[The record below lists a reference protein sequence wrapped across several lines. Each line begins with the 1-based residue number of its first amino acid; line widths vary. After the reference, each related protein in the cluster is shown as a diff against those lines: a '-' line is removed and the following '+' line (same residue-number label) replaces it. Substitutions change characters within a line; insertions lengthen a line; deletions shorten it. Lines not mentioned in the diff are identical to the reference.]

1 MLSLQRDGSKLK
13 PMRRGTLVLAL
24 SLAAAAVAVALVYSF
39 RSQLPA
45 NAVEAGR
52 SSTATAQ
59 PQPTLLADVKQD
71 ESAAPTEL
79 AVTSDEPSPNEPVD
93 ERRARRVD
101 PRDEAADRERD
112 RKSALDE
119 VKIAYTLLFKDL
131 GLPKEDEKALT
142 DLLVDI
148 WLESAWTS
156 HQSGRT
162 ISVEERSDRISAV
175 IGPEKLE
182 QFLALEENGPA
193 YWETYQ
199 IALLL
204 QRRGVPT
211 TPAQRDGLFDVLVDV
226 RSQYPVTRP
235 PEEIDPNSA
244 EYIANIHRQQ
254 DDFDR
259 HIIELA
265 PGVLS
270 PTQVAYLFQAYDR
283 MSRER
288 TELFEWQ
295 KKMKAEHPEQNT
307 GWMSPARWNPP
318 TRRNPE

>member
-1 MLSLQRDGSKLK
+1 VLSPQCGGSKLK

-24 SLAAAAVAVALVYSF
+24 SLAAVGGTLFYGLGSAPPPS
-39 RSQLPA
+39 P
-45 NAVEAGR
+45 VEA
-52 SSTATAQ
+52 SPPTTATVQAQ
-59 PQPTLLADVKQD
+59 PT
-71 ESAAPTEL
+71 SPTE
-79 AVTSDEPSPNEPVD
+79 VTQDASAGAPPEAAASRDEPSPNEPVD
-93 ERRARRVD
+93 ERRVRRVD
-101 PRDEAADRERD
+101 PRDEATRREQDRR
-112 RKSALDE
+112 SALDE

-131 GLPKEDEKALT
+131 GLPKEDETALS
-142 DLLVDI
+142 DLLVDM
-148 WLESAWTS
+148 WLEGAWTS
-156 HQSGRT
+156 YQQGRT

-182 QFLALEENGPA
+182 QFLALEQNGPA

-211 TPAQRDGLFDVLVDV
+211 TPAQRDALFDILVDV
-226 RSQYPVTRP
+226 RAQYPIARP
-235 PEEIDPNSA
+235 PDDLDPNSA
-244 EYIANIHRQQ
+244 EYLAHIHRQQ

-259 HIIELA
+259 HVIELA

-288 TELFEWQ
+288 IDLFEWQ
-295 KKMKAEHPEQNT
+295 KKMKAEHPEQDT
-307 GWMSPARWNPP
+307 GWMSTARWNPQ
-318 TRRNPE
+318 